1 MANEL
6 KSLNDSPAFD
16 EPLSLP
22 HFDEEATLQSA
33 RRVVPLHEVKARGR
47 FRRRWLLGGALALAA
62 TLGAATA
69 SLIYSPGSQPEEASV
84 VDTNADS
91 TPAAGDFVSPSGEAS
106 GSSVNPSDAAISE
119 PEPEKVATASETNE
133 TSNSAVRVRKQV
145 PQNSVRRQSDRA
157 AVSPI
162 VDQVREDEIL
172 AEEMELRREQRREA
186 RRLRRE
192 RRVTERNSGEGLTRI
207 REIFEGSPRP

>member
-1 MANEL
+1 MEKL
-6 KSLNDSPAFD
+6 RSLNNSPAFD

-33 RRVVPLHEVKARGR
+33 RPVVPLHEVKAHGR
-47 FRRRWLLGGALALAA
+47 SKRRWLLGGALALAA
-62 TLGAATA
+62 TLGAVTA
-69 SLIYSPGSQPEEASV
+69 SLIYRHGSQPEEPSV

-106 GSSVNPSDAAISE
+106 GSSVNPSEAATSKTE
-119 PEPEKVATASETNE
+119 PERVETASETRE
-133 TSNSAVRVRKQV
+133 TSKSAVSVRKQV
-145 PQNSVRRQSDRA
+145 PQNPVRRRA
-157 AVSPI
+157 DGGAVSPT

-172 AEEMELRREQRREA
+172 AEEMEFRRERREA

-192 RRVTERNSGEGLTRI
+192 RRVNEGNAAEGLTRI

>member
-1 MANEL
+1 MENIL
-6 KSLNDSPAFD
+6 RSPSDSPASE

-33 RRVVPLHEVKARGR
+33 RPVVPLHEVKAQGR
-47 FRRRWLLGGALALAA
+47 SRRRWLLGGALALAA
-62 TLGAATA
+62 TLGGVTA

-106 GSSVNPSDAAISE
+106 GSSVNPGEAATSIPDPERVEATSE
-119 PEPEKVATASETNE
+119 RTQTRFKSLLVLESTPQNT
-133 TSNSAVRVRKQV
+133 VRKE
-145 PQNSVRRQSDRA
+145 SDG
-157 AVSPI
+157 AVSLG
-162 VDQVREDEIL
+162 VDQDREDEIL
-172 AEEMELRREQRREA
+172 ADEMELRREQRREA

-192 RRVTERNSGEGLTRI
+192 RRVNERNSNEGLTRI

>member
-33 RRVVPLHEVKARGR
+33 RPVVPLHEVKAQGR
-47 FRRRWLLGGALALAA
+47 SRRRWLLGGALALAA
-62 TLGAATA
+62 TLGAVTA

-106 GSSVNPSDAAISE
+106 GSSVNPSEAATSV
-119 PEPEKVATASETNE
+119 PEPARVETASETHE
-133 TSNSAVRVRKQV
+133 TSKSAVSVRKQA
-145 PQNSVRRQSDRA
+145 PQNTVRKESDRA
-157 AVSPI
+157 VSPN
-162 VDQVREDEIL
+162 VDQDRENETL
-172 AEEMELRREQRREA
+172 ADEMEFRREQRREA

-192 RRVTERNSGEGLTRI
+192 RRVNERNSGDGLTRI

>member
-1 MANEL
+1 MEKL
-6 KSLNDSPAFD
+6 RSLNNSPAFD

-33 RRVVPLHEVKARGR
+33 RPVVPLHEVKAHGR
-47 FRRRWLLGGALALAA
+47 SKRRWLLGGALALAA
-62 TLGAATA
+62 TLGAVTA
-69 SLIYSPGSQPEEASV
+69 SLIYRHGSQPEEPSV

-106 GSSVNPSDAAISE
+106 GSSVNPSEAATSKTE
-119 PEPEKVATASETNE
+119 PERVETASETRE
-133 TSNSAVRVRKQV
+133 TSKSAVSVRKQV
-145 PQNSVRRQSDRA
+145 PQNPVRRRA
-157 AVSPI
+157 DGGAVSPT

-172 AEEMELRREQRREA
+172 AEEMEFRRERREA

-192 RRVTERNSGEGLTRI
+192 RRVNERNAAEGLTRI